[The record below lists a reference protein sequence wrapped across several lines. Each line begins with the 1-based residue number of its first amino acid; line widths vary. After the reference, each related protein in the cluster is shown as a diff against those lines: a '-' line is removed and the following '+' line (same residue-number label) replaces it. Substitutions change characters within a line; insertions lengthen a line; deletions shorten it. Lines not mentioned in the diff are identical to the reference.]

1 MKNSKEFPFERA
13 RRVSK
18 REVAAARKAIAAK
31 TGMPRPPRG
40 RPAKSEEDKYHSTS
54 IRLHPK
60 IIAWARREGRKRGV
74 GYQTI
79 INEVL
84 LEKAG

>member
-13 RRVSK
+13 RRVTK
-18 REVAAARKAIAAK
+18 GEVKAAKKAIEEK
-31 TGMPRPPRG
+31 TGQKRPG
-40 RPAKSEEDKYHSTS
+40 RPKKAEPEKFKPVS

-60 IIAWARREGRKRGV
+60 VIVWAKKEAKKRGV

-84 LEKAG
+84 LKKAG

>member
-1 MKNSKEFPFERA
+1 MAKAKEFPFKSA
-13 RRVSK
+13 RRVTDT
-18 REVAAARKAIAAK
+18 EVKAARQ
-31 TGMPRPPRG
+31 GMEEKLGEKRRSRG
-40 RPAKSEEDKYHSTS
+40 RPPKDEEDRYSPVS

-60 IIAWARREGRKRGV
+60 VLQWAKREAKKRGV

-84 LEKAG
+84 LKKAA